1 MLFAAI
7 SNKVPSS
14 KMNLVS
20 NNYELFRS
28 VMNFVRRLRAIV
40 GDALLRSA
48 ILNLQNEDE
57 QLPWWGML
65 LAFFL
70 AWIVTLPAGVI
81 QAITNQQPGYD
92 MIARF
97 IIGNAVPHGMNIPSH
112 SGPSFSLFFTC
123 LCPSTGLERF

>member
-1 MLFAAI
+1 
-7 SNKVPSS
+7 
-14 KMNLVS
+14 MNLVS

-48 ILNLQNEDE
+48 ILNLQNEALSILMSFVRKKDE

>member
-1 MLFAAI
+1 M
-7 SNKVPSS
+7 SYSG
-14 KMNLVS
+14 
-20 NNYELFRS
+20 
-28 VMNFVRRLRAIV
+28 LRAIV